1 MSAFTPP
8 AKRISASP
16 AVPGESSPFVIDDVV
31 NRLLEKAQ
39 DYHINNLKTAE
50 EALADLEREMAAE
63 IRRSL
68 DEDPDLLPLYEARL
82 AAQAEID
89 ALRARG
95 AKVPLSLISNP
106 YHRRWYVFNGWADPE
121 N

>member
-1 MSAFTPP
+1 MTKILVTGGAKGVGAAIVRALAAAGHDVDFTFRSSA
-8 AKRISASP
+8 
-16 AVPGESSPFVIDDVV
+16 E
-31 NRLLEKAQ
+31 Q
-39 DYHINNLKTAE
+39 
-50 EALADLEREMAAE
+50 ALADLEREMAAE